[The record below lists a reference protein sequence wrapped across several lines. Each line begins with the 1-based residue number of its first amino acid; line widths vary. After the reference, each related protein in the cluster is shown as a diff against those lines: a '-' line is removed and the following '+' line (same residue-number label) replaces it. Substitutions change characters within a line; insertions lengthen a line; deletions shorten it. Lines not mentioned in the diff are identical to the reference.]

1 MAVLVRCEV
10 RMDLNAHA
18 SFDAEF
24 NPLTLAC
31 SLYLITLRITA
42 TDLVRDEIACIA
54 GKFNMG
60 TCACLLRAVLDGTK
74 LASRQST

>member
-10 RMDLNAHA
+10 RTDLNAHA

-54 GKFNMG
+54 GKIMG